1 MHAECCICLN
11 EIEEPNVFVLECC
24 NNIVHHDCMVNWI
37 NTNITKPTYEEVKS
51 EETKI
56 IQGLPYKK
64 LREERGNLLLQSDIY
79 GLTDF
84 PFTSDTKKQEW
95 MTYRQNLRDLPTV
108 SEPKLDSNGKLYNI
122 TWPNKPSSH

>member
-1 MHAECCICLN
+1 MDTNIKHLGDCLLNFNKNAEFSCGNTYNSI
-11 EIEEPNVFVLECC
+11 
-24 NNIVHHDCMVNWI
+24 NWI

-95 MTYRQNLRDLPTV
+95 MTYRQKLRDLPTV
-108 SEPKLDSNGKLYNI
+108 SEPKLDSSNNLYNI
-122 TWPNKPSSH
+122 TWPTKPSSH